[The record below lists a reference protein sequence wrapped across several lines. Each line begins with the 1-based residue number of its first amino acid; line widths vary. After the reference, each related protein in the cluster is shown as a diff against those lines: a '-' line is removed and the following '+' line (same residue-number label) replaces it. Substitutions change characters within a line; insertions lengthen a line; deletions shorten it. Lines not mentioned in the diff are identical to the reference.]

1 MLDFMTDTEL
11 SSPRKLSPAVI
22 SGLAG
27 GLVVGLSTAVIA
39 FAFIGPL
46 REYGFD
52 FVDTLFVALIGG
64 VFGVVAGAVAGA
76 SETGEQEQAPAPA
89 AKAVR
94 AKPAKPAM
102 TPAHRGA

>member
-1 MLDFMTDTEL
+1 MTAETEP
-11 SSPRKLSPAVI
+11 SSARKISPAVT

-46 REYGFD
+46 RQYGFD
-52 FVDTLFVALIGG
+52 FVDTLFVALLGG

-76 SETGEQEQAPAPA
+76 SETGEPEPTPAP
-89 AKAVR
+89 KAVR
-94 AKPAKPAM
+94 AKPAMPVM
-102 TPAHRGA
+102 TAAHRGA